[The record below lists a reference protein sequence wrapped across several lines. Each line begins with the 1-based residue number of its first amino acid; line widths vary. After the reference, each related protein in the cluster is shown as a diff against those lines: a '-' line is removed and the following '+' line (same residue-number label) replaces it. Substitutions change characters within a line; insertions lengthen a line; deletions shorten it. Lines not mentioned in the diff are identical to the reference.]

1 MAVDAKRERDEV
13 EQLTARLG
21 FRFSDESLLAQA
33 LVHRS
38 YCNEHAG
45 SAPHNER
52 LEFLGDAV
60 LDLVIA
66 ETLWKELPDAPEGQL
81 TRCRAALVN
90 EASLADLAAR
100 LEIGESLRL
109 GRGEEMNN
117 GRRRASILA
126 DAVEAIV
133 GAIFLDGGWQS
144 TREVILSWFGAK
156 ISEVV
161 CGDFDGDAK
170 TDLQKRLQI
179 LDRGET
185 PQYRV
190 VTHSGPDHEPLFE
203 VEIGVGDEI
212 FGSGKGRSKKLAEQ
226 AAARDA
232 LRSLGETDRRSR
244 KGAEE

>member
-1 MAVDAKRERDEV
+1 MDVKPEKDEL
-13 EQLTARLG
+13 EELTERLG
-21 FRFSDESLLAQA
+21 FRFSDERLLAQA

-66 ETLWKELPDAPEGQL
+66 EALWKELPDAPEGQL

-100 LEIGESLRL
+100 LEIGKSLRL

-126 DAVEAIV
+126 DAVEAIA
-133 GAIFLDGGWQS
+133 GAIFLDGGWKS
-144 TREVILSWFGAK
+144 TREVILSWLGTK

-161 CGDFDGDAK
+161 SGDFDSDAK

-179 LDRGET
+179 LGRGEM

-190 VTHSGPDHEPLFE
+190 ISHSGPDHEPLFE

-212 FGSGKGRSKKLAEQ
+212 VGWGKGRSKKLAEK
-226 AAARDA
+226 AAAREA
-232 LRSLGETDRRSR
+232 LKSLGEPAGRNRQGDE
-244 KGAEE
+244 K